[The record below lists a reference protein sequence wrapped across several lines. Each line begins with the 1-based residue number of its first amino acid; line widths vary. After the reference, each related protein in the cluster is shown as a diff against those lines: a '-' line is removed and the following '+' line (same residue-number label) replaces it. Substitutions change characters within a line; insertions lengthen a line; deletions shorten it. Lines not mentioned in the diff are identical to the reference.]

1 MTTPDPSPSTAHASE
16 RLASLRREYA
26 DTGLDAADVDPDPLV
41 VLARWLDE
49 AEAAGIHE
57 PNAVVVAS
65 VSPEGQ
71 PSARIVLLKGL
82 DERGLVFYTNY
93 DSRKGHELEA
103 TGRAALLFPWH
114 DLQRQVRVEGSV
126 ARVAPEES
134 AAYFAQ
140 RPRGSQLGAWASPQS
155 QPVASREELD
165 ERYAAVEQRFA
176 DDAEVP
182 VPSHWGGYRVV
193 PEVVELWQGR
203 SGRMHD
209 RLVYRRGSAGSGSG
223 SGSESG
229 EGWSVERLAP

>member
-1 MTTPDPSPSTAHASE
+1 MTTPDPSPSPAHASE

-209 RLVYRRGSAGSGSG
+209 RLVYRRGADAAP
-223 SGSESG
+223 G
-229 EGWSVERLAP
+229 EGWTLERLAP